1 MGARSNGCDH
11 RPSPRH
17 AAQFDPSHCLRG
29 SSRRRPTSG
38 ISLSRSHQ
46 QLARAHRMTAPA
58 HLYPLCENCGA
69 TICPPAAGV
78 SCEHVCGASRA
89 APVLDG
95 STSRLDPSVVCAGPR
110 KTRRPFL
117 RSLSL
122 THSFRARALLT
133 TNSASTPIGRHS
145 SRVSSLFSMKQ
156 VFHGSGLQCANS
168 VCGVSK

>member
-1 MGARSNGCDH
+1 
-11 RPSPRH
+11 
-17 AAQFDPSHCLRG
+17 
-29 SSRRRPTSG
+29 
-38 ISLSRSHQ
+38 
-46 QLARAHRMTAPA
+46 MTPP
-58 HLYPLCENCGA
+58 HLYPLCEDCDA

-122 THSFRARALLT
+122 THSFRARASST
-133 TNSASTPIGRHS
+133 TRSVAKL
-145 SRVSSLFSMKQ
+145 SRVHVSRMSSSLFPMPRIEAWEIFKWRQESLTK
-156 VFHGSGLQCANS
+156 
-168 VCGVSK
+168 